1 MLDAITELLYLSVP
15 CFCCPPGELWRLEDD
30 TEGED
35 EPAHDGSAEAR
46 PRSHSPFSH
55 FRVRAAYLRKSV
67 SADDHL
73 DFGSDF
79 GSGSVVQGKSG
90 HGAKGKLKRKFV
102 SLCPLF

>member
-1 MLDAITELLYLSVP
+1 MDGEEEPLRGGSV
-15 CFCCPPGELWRLEDD
+15 
-30 TEGED
+30 
-35 EPAHDGSAEAR
+35 EAR

-79 GSGSVVQGKSG
+79 SSGAVAPGKSG

-102 SLCPLF
+102 SLGLHFFSIFAFSRLIDSL